1 VSGIDIRAHI
11 ARILEREFD
20 PLGPRTQFA
29 VIAGVVV
36 SELGWDDLMAL
47 LDENY
52 PASVFPT
59 TEDREDRD
67 TGPRIISLMRTIGQ
81 LRATAGELE

>member
-1 VSGIDIRAHI
+1 MDIRSHI
-11 ARILEREFD
+11 AHILEREFS
-20 PLGPRTQFA
+20 PLGPPTQFA
-29 VIAGVVV
+29 TIADVVV

-52 PASVFPT
+52 PVSVFPT
-59 TEDREDRD
+59 TEDDPDRD

-81 LRATAGELE
+81 LRAENT